1 MSRVLCRPSLEILTW
16 NIKTTIGL
24 DSVAEVL
31 RDYWNPDRTKQL
43 SYHAH
48 ECITMGWWT
57 FHTAD
62 IYELPDPK
70 HSNPAVTNAANRLA
84 RRASKE
90 KAEEEALQWT
100 VTQSFCSGMETSET
114 DIEIDIEKEQK
125 AGKSNEEW
133 WVISHDWRDKNAA
146 MDRALREKLLA
157 QVNQELL
164 NAMAADLAAII
175 KLRERII
182 SEVAEEAGQE
192 AAAAKAKKEEE
203 ERDQKREKEEKNE
216 NGDSANDDES
226 DNDGNSDSDSD
237 GSDDVIVQDI
247 YSILEQYPPTREEAA
262 ARDRTEVELAEIER
276 ERLKELEK
284 ER

>member
-1 MSRVLCRPSLEILTW
+1 MAESETALIDQYFGTSPPLVSKRLYEKAIAHNDELTQAERWLFLCQGILQGQILADPKSLTEEQMSRVLCRPSLEMLAR

-48 ECITMGWWT
+48 ECLTMGWWT

-70 HSNPAVTNAANRLA
+70 DSNPAVANAANRLA

-100 VTQSFCSGMETSET
+100 VTQRFCSGMEISET

-133 WVISHDWRDKNAA
+133 WMISHEWRDKNAA

-157 QVNQELL
+157 QVNQKLL
-164 NAMAADLAAII
+164 NAMAADLAAIR
-175 KLRERII
+175 KLRERMI

-203 ERDQKREKEEKNE
+203 ERDQKREKEEK
-216 NGDSANDDES
+216 
-226 DNDGNSDSDSD
+226 
-237 GSDDVIVQDI
+237 V
-247 YSILEQYPPTREEAA
+247 
-262 ARDRTEVELAEIER
+262 
-276 ERLKELEK
+276 
-284 ER
+284 